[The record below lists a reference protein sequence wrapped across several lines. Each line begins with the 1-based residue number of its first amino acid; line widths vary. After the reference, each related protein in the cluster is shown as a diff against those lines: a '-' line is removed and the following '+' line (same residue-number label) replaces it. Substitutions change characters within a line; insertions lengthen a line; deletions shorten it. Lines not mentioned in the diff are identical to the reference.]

1 MTSISLKPL
10 NSSNELLFWNILEKI
25 LQISDDHRP
34 SNKPD
39 LCIMTFG
46 TPVESA
52 MIEIAQTSTAARL
65 RNFFVTAVICCEPAR
80 PDTLLDTF
88 FDALSEDFVL
98 ERRRI
103 HADQNLGTFNY
114 SHYYTFSYFYL

>member
-1 MTSISLKPL
+1 
-10 NSSNELLFWNILEKI
+10 
-25 LQISDDHRP
+25 
-34 SNKPD
+34 
-39 LCIMTFG
+39 
-46 TPVESA
+46 

-88 FDALSEDFVL
+88 FDALSEDFVM

-103 HADQNLGTFNY
+103 HADQNLGKFNNSY
-114 SHYYTFSYFYL
+114 LYQFSHEYLFTTNSGVYHATKINKFTDQL